1 MNTQILEG
9 GNYCGLFA
17 IATAT
22 TLCHAYGEEPVDLEY
37 QQSSMRSHLQAPQ
50 GNCNEDLTSFPFKGN
65 KKEAENVTIVGE
77 RLTFLKE
84 TARFPE

>member
-1 MNTQILEG
+1 
-9 GNYCGLFA
+9 
-17 IATAT
+17 
-22 TLCHAYGEEPVDLEY
+22 
-37 QQSSMRSHLQAPQ
+37 MRSHLQAPQ

-84 TARFPE
+84 AARFPE